1 MEHVFTFLGMIV
13 NMAKQVI
20 VPSFGFS
27 FYTFAC
33 GTFLLCLG
41 CTYVSYL
48 LGLHK
53 GDDKDKSVKLL
64 RVK

>member
-1 MEHVFTFLGMIV
+1 MDTVFSFLDMIV
-13 NMAKQVI
+13 DMAKSI
-20 VPSFGFS
+20 VVPGFGFS

-41 CTYVSYL
+41 CTYISYL

-53 GDDKDKSVKLL
+53 GDDKDKSVRLR